1 MWFHQN
7 LMKLLNFHFRLLLD
21 FTKHPSNSIAFILIL
36 LICYLMPGDL
46 HLYINVEFYEQLQL
60 LVDEWDSVETLNQQM
75 TSGGVTT
82 NDK

>member
-1 MWFHQN
+1 MLQ
-7 LMKLLNFHFRLLLD
+7 
-21 FTKHPSNSIAFILIL
+21 FILIL
-36 LICYLMPGDL
+36 LICYLMPVHKCRVYQIKHTL
-46 HLYINVEFYEQLQL
+46 RFYEQLQL